1 MRYIDIIQSFYP
13 SLSKG
18 EKKIADYVMAEKDQ
32 VIYQTLQEI
41 SRSVGVGE
49 ATIVRFCHKIGFEGF
64 HDFKL
69 TVAKELPTAT
79 IEKDM
84 DYIEYIAVNLQG
96 AITSTKQIM
105 EQETVEK
112 AVDLICSSR
121 RVFLYGIGTSAHAT
135 LDMQSRLLRYGKTV
149 SVVADS
155 HFQAMTSS
163 VLGEEDLVIAFSLSG
178 YTEDIVDALSI
189 AKSNGTKVITITNH
203 RLSPAAELADVVI
216 LSAGKESPID
226 GGSLGGRVSQMYIVD
241 ILCTGYAMR
250 DQETAF
256 AMREKSANS
265 VMKKN
270 LEYKRKRN
278 SGGSNGEPTA

>member
-1 MRYIDIIQSFYP
+1 
-13 SLSKG
+13 
-18 EKKIADYVMAEKDQ
+18 
-32 VIYQTLQEI
+32 
-41 SRSVGVGE
+41 
-49 ATIVRFCHKIGFEGF
+49 
-64 HDFKL
+64 
-69 TVAKELPTAT
+69 
-79 IEKDM
+79 M

>member
-112 AVDLICSSR
+112 AVDLICSSG